1 MKKEKMIFAVAL
13 VALGIFVS
21 YTSPSNVAIAFGH
34 LLSVGSAYV
43 FGLLQKS
50 K

>member
-1 MKKEKMIFAVAL
+1 MKKEKMIFAAVL
-13 VALGIFVS
+13 VALGVFVS
-21 YTSPSNVAIAFGH
+21 YTQPSNVAIAFGH

-43 FGLLQKS
+43 FGRLHAS